1 MSKILGIDEVGRGPW
16 AGPLVVG
23 ACVLHEEIPGLTDS
37 KKLSAKRRVEL
48 NEVILAGSSWGL
60 GWVSAAELDE
70 IGLSAALRKAA
81 VEAVRKIDCSYG
93 EIIIDGMVNFLAE
106 TGKGRYVTTLAKA
119 DLLIPAVSAAAIV
132 AKVARD
138 RYMAEVAEK
147 YPEYGFEKHVG
158 YGTKIHMHC
167 LREYGPC
174 PEHRRSFRPVAVMIT
189 IGDSSEDTSG
199 EAPVFTGLRPS
210 RSAGNR
216 GVARPSSTA
225 SLESPSLSSHTTR
238 AIGDKAE
245 TKVAEYLGEL
255 GHEVVARNWKTRMC
269 EVDIVSVLGGK
280 IYFTEV
286 KYRRDGQHG
295 TGLEVVTAEKLRQMK
310 FAAESFMK
318 FQGETLQQG
327 FTLKSLEPLL
337 AVASVGGP
345 DFRVEDFL
353 VLQ

>member
-1 MSKILGIDEVGRGPW
+1 MAILGIDEVGRGPW

-81 VEAVRKIDCSYG
+81 VEAACKIDCSYE
-93 EIIIDGMVNFLAE
+93 EIVIDGTVNFLAE

-138 RYMAEVAEK
+138 QYMVEVAEK

-158 YGTKIHMHC
+158 YGTKMHMHSIS
-167 LREYGPC
+167 EYGIC
-174 PEHRRSFRPVAVMIT
+174 PEHRRSFRPIQKLTNAYASEKPNKKDT
-189 IGDSSEDTSG
+189 TGIGK
-199 EAPVFTGLRPS
+199 
-210 RSAGNR
+210 
-216 GVARPSSTA
+216 
-225 SLESPSLSSHTTR
+225 
-238 AIGDKAE
+238 KAE
-245 TKVAEYLGEL
+245 KKVAEHLAGL
-255 GHEVVARNWKTRMC
+255 GHEVVARNWKTRRC
-269 EVDIVSVLGGK
+269 EIDIVSVLDGK

-286 KYRRDGQHG
+286 KYRRDRQRG

-310 FAAESFMK
+310 FAAENFMK

-337 AVASVGGP
+337 AIASVGGA
-345 DFRVEDFL
+345 DFKVEDFL
-353 VLQ
+353 ILQ